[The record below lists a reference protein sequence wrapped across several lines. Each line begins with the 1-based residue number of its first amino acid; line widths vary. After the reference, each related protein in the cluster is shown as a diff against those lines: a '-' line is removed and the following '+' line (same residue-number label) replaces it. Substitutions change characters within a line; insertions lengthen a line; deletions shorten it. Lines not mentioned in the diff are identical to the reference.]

1 MAEQQRRAGR
11 PQQPTQARE
20 TLIHQ
25 ARALFVSKPY
35 AQVSL
40 RMVAKNA
47 GVNSALIHYYFTDKA
62 GLFDAVIRETIAPM
76 LTNIERLLAQQSPD
90 SFYQLMEIYYQEMGK
105 VPDFPRLIFQTMYGS
120 NHETPRQLLDGIFSD
135 ISSMIDRLFVNIV
148 ENNLLQ
154 SGIDARLARISY
166 LSLMVFPFLA
176 PPAFY
181 QIHQIELSDDFLK
194 RLYQHNLHV
203 IRHGF
208 LHTDIERT
216 KSNRQSDSQQHRTN
230 KGATD

>member
-1 MAEQQRRAGR
+1 MAEPPRRAGR

-62 GLFDAVIRETIAPM
+62 GLFEAVIRETIAPM
-76 LTNIERLLAQQSPD
+76 LSNIERLLAQQSPD

-105 VPDFPRLIFQTMYGS
+105 VPDFPRLIFQTLYGA
-120 NHETPRQLLDGIFSD
+120 NHETPRQLLDGIFGD
-135 ISSMIDRLFVNIV
+135 ITSLIERLFAHIADNH
-148 ENNLLQ
+148 LLQ
-154 SGIDARLARISY
+154 PDIDSRLARISY

-181 QIHQIELSDDFLK
+181 QMHHIELSEDFLK

-208 LHTDIERT
+208 LQTES
-216 KSNRQSDSQQHRTN
+216 KCQE
-230 KGATD
+230 